1 MYLAV
6 KPLTVSIAILF
17 FFFSLSVLCK
27 YVETIYIGIPA
38 VLGPL
43 LEIWILKI
51 LKKVNK
57 KGILLNTLW
66 SEFLA

>member
-17 FFFSLSVLCK
+17 FFSLSVLCK
-27 YVETIYIGIPA
+27 YVETTYIGIPA

-51 LKKVNK
+51 RKKVNK

-66 SEFLA
+66 PEFLA